1 MNTLEHARVY
11 IDLPKHLQ
19 DDDALVFARA
29 VVSLYEIIDRPR
41 SPVGGYPATRVEFAM
56 VVNAGIRGD
65 LPPTEFQIQRL
76 RSNNKRRKDCS
87 SSGHA

>member
-1 MNTLEHARVY
+1 MQPAYHDAVGPTMSRPGSHTAR
-11 IDLPKHLQ
+11 HT
-19 DDDALVFARA
+19 A
-29 VVSLYEIIDRPR
+29 R
-41 SPVGGYPATRVEFAM
+41 SPVGGYPATRVEFAA